1 MKYLFCLWLYGVP
14 LAGLAQTS
22 PEEAGLLAGLSSSVT
37 APDGLLAKRAVV
49 LYQLAYTEEELNQ
62 MQTFFQQTGID
73 AIAYFETDRVLAG
86 PDLTKAF
93 ADYFNTRNVSFFV
106 FAQKESGRFRLVIIP
121 FSKSVDL
128 IAKGASQWVMEN
140 TSLRELLQN
149 VYRSLVSSQKR
160 QNFLINDLPERD
172 IPVKNFTGRRYESFS
187 KEATYFKVAIPRMA
201 SADDNQRLEE
211 LLRQGPAL
219 KFDLVPADMSERELN
234 NRGYIFILRFV
245 RAKGSVAK
253 EILGYEKKVEQTYAS
268 VAASPDG
275 FQLKTLPA
283 SESVFKFYFKHIE
296 YGNIYLGTR
305 WDADTSWE
313 AALHNHLQAMKAE
326 IKP

>member
-22 PEEAGLLAGLSSSVT
+22 PEEAGLLGGLSSSVT

-106 FAQKESGRFRLVIIP
+106 FAQKESGRFQLVITP
-121 FSKSVDL
+121 FSKSVNL
-128 IAKGASQWVMEN
+128 IADGSSQWAVEN
-140 TSLRELLQN
+140 KSLRELLQSI
-149 VYRSLVSSQKR
+149 YRSLISSQKR

-172 IPVKNFTGRRYESFS
+172 IPVKNFTGRRFESFS

-201 SADDNQRLEE
+201 SADDNTKLEE

-219 KFDLVPADMSERELN
+219 KYDLVPADMSERELN

-245 RAKGSVAK
+245 RARGRVAK

-268 VAASPDG
+268 MVASPDG
-275 FQLKTLPA
+275 FQLKTLA
-283 SESVFKFYFKHIE
+283 ATESVFKFYFKHIE

-305 WDADTSWE
+305 WDADTSWDS
-313 AALHNHLQAMKAE
+313 ALNNHLQAMKAE